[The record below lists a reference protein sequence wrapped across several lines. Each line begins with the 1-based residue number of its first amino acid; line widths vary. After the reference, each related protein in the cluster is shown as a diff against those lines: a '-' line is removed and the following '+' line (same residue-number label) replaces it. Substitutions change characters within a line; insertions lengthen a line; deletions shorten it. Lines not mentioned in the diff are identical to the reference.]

1 MKPTMFRP
9 FVISSLVVCLGLS
22 AGARTRSRYGGALR
36 IETQGDPW
44 RVPDG
49 IARKLVFDGLTRVD
63 DSGVLLPELAIR
75 WESQNDNHRWQFWL
89 RPGIRFHDGAALT
102 PAAVVVSLSQSCAK
116 QCPWDGLSAVGNS
129 LVFVGD
135 SAMPQLPA
143 ELARSMYLVVRQHE
157 AAEPSGTGPFRVT
170 NVTNGVVSLAANN
183 DYWQGRPF
191 VDTVQVEGKRSLR
204 DQWLDLSVGRADI
217 VEVPA
222 ELLHQAVQ
230 DRLMILAS
238 HPTDLLVLSVSSKG
252 ALHNDQLRQA
262 IALAVDRSALF
273 NVIFQ
278 KEGEPTGSLL
288 PADLTGYG
296 FLFPTER
303 DITRARNYRAGAS
316 ASPMVLTIDNPD
328 ASTQL
333 VAERI
338 VLNLREAGL
347 NAQVRPP
354 SSQSTPDLLLK
365 RIHLEAGD
373 AAAALDE
380 MLEDLGQKIPE
391 ETGNPDALYKTERD
405 FLKTYQAIPLLY
417 LPRALAFSERVR
429 DLRLTGDGTPM
440 IADVSIDG
448 GK

>member
-1 MKPTMFRP
+1 MKPTMSRL
-9 FVISSLVVCLGLS
+9 FVISSLVVCLALS
-22 AGARTRSRYGGALR
+22 ANARTRPRYGGALR
-36 IETQGDPW
+36 METQSDPW

-49 IARKLVFDGLTRVD
+49 IARKLVFEGLTRVD
-63 DSGVLLPELAIR
+63 DSGAVLPALAIR

-89 RPGIRFHDGAALT
+89 RPGVRFHDRAVLT
-102 PAAVVVSLSQSCAK
+102 PTAVALSLSQSCGK
-116 QCPWDGLSAVGNS
+116 QCPWTEVSAIGDS
-129 LVFVGD
+129 LVFASD
-135 SAMPQLPA
+135 SAMPELPA
-143 ELARSMYLVVRQHE
+143 ELARSMYFITHQHD
-157 AAEPSGTGPFRVT
+157 AAEPTGTGPFRVT
-170 NVTNGVVSLAANN
+170 NITNEVVSLAANN

-191 VDTVQVEGKRSLR
+191 VDTVQVEGKRGLR

-222 ELLHQAVQ
+222 ELLHQALQ
-230 DRLMILAS
+230 DRLMVLAS
-238 HPTDLLVLSVSSKG
+238 RPTDLLVLSVSSKG
-252 ALHNDQLRQA
+252 ALHDDQLRQA

-288 PADLTGYG
+288 PAGLTGYG
-296 FLFPTER
+296 FLFPTDR
-303 DITRARNYRAGAS
+303 DITRARTDKAGVSTA
-316 ASPMVLTIDNPD
+316 PLVLTIDNPD

-338 VLNLREAGL
+338 VLNLREAGF

-354 SSQSTPDLLLK
+354 STRTTADLVLR

-373 AAAALDE
+373 AAAGLDE
-380 MLEDLGQKIPE
+380 ILEDLGQQMPQ
-391 ETGNPDALYKTERD
+391 ETGGPEALYKEERD

-429 DLRLTGDGTPM
+429 NLRLAADGTPM

-448 GK
+448 AK

>member
-1 MKPTMFRP
+1 MET
-9 FVISSLVVCLGLS
+9 LS
-22 AGARTRSRYGGALR
+22 
-36 IETQGDPW
+36 DPW

-49 IARKLVFDGLTRVD
+49 IARRLVFEGLTRLD
-63 DSGVLLPELAIR
+63 DSGAVLPELALR

-89 RPGIRFHDGAALT
+89 RPGVRFHDRAVLT
-102 PAAVVVSLSQSCAK
+102 PAAVASSLSHSCGK
-116 QCPWDGLSAVGNS
+116 QCPWTEVSVVGDS
-129 LVFVGD
+129 LVFAGD
-135 SAMPQLPA
+135 SAMPELPA
-143 ELARSMYLVVRQHE
+143 ELARTMYLIARQHE
-157 AAEPSGTGPFRVT
+157 AAEPTGTGPFRVT
-170 NVTNGVVSLAANN
+170 NITNETVSLAANN

-191 VDTVQVEGKRSLR
+191 VDTVQVDGKRGLR

-230 DRLMILAS
+230 DRLMVLS
-238 HPTDLLVLSVSSKG
+238 SRPTDLLVLSVSSKG
-252 ALHNDQLRQA
+252 ALHDDQLRQA

-288 PADLTGYG
+288 PADLTGYS

-316 ASPMVLTIDNPD
+316 TPPLVLTIDNPD

-347 NAQVRPP
+347 NAQVRP
-354 SSQSTPDLLLK
+354 SSSRPTADLVLK

-380 MLEDLGQKIPE
+380 MLEDFGQKIRE
-391 ETGNPDALYKTERD
+391 ETGDPEGLYKEERD

-417 LPRALAFSERVR
+417 LPRAFAFSERVR
-429 DLRLTGDGTPM
+429 NLRLTADGTPM

-448 GK
+448 AK